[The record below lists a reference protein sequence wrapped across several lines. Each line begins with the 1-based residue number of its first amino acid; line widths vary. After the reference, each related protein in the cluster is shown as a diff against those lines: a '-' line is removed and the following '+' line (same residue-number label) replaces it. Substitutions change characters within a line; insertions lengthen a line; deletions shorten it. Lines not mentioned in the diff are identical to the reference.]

1 MWRQVVAQSPGE
13 NAPAGEV
20 LRYDVG
26 WKALNTML
34 KSGRSLSGHERNC
47 CFLNTGGQRFAD
59 ISAAGDLDFD
69 DDGRVLVPTDWDLD
83 GDMDFW
89 IANRTGPQARFLR
102 NDHVSDHSFVAF
114 KLEGTSCNRDAIGSK
129 LHLHV
134 ADGSHSPIRYKMVR
148 AGEGYLAQTSKWIH
162 FGLGDVTNIEKL
174 VITWADG
181 KEETITG
188 LAPNGRYEIK
198 QGAGKARPWRMPNRQ
213 LALSPSKITVPEST
227 DKARI
232 VLIAPIPIPQMK
244 YQDAAGQSQSVLKDG
259 KPRLINLWASWC
271 QPCLKELGEWNHH
284 QSDFARSGLEVL
296 AINVDEPR
304 GDRAAQIEVLKK
316 LAAKTA
322 PSFTLGFGRTEL
334 VAQFDVLQRSIL
346 RRQRTLPVP
355 TSFLVDGNGH
365 LRVIYKGPVDADQL
379 LADAKL
385 LTASS
390 EKTVEASVPYK
401 GRWLGQPAGSA
412 PNQIA
417 IRFIEGGFVEEAEQ
431 YIRQLAKMVVDNPLY
446 NRAEANVLLGAMLL
460 DQKKLEQSADAF
472 RAALELDPEHR
483 QSHIELAGIL
493 LQTNKPQEAAKHFEA
508 ALLRRQNDPEL
519 RLKLGKARLQ
529 LGEIEE
535 AAKQFR
541 MSAELRASAMA
552 FHNLGNTMLGLKR
565 PGEAIKSYESA
576 LETDGRFI
584 PSANNLAWLLA
595 TNPDDTLRNGERAV
609 ELAEGICG
617 FAAARNPSSLETL
630 SVAYAEVARFDK
642 AIETTQEAI
651 RMAKAAGDLKTAGEL
666 RKRLALFQQKK
677 PYRDE

>member
-1 MWRQVVAQSPGE
+1 
-13 NAPAGEV
+13 
-20 LRYDVG
+20 
-26 WKALNTML
+26 
-34 KSGRSLSGHERNC
+34 
-47 CFLNTGGQRFAD
+47 
-59 ISAAGDLDFD
+59 
-69 DDGRVLVPTDWDLD
+69 
-83 GDMDFW
+83 
-89 IANRTGPQARFLR
+89 
-102 NDHVSDHSFVAF
+102 
-114 KLEGTSCNRDAIGSK
+114 
-129 LHLHV
+129 
-134 ADGSHSPIRYKMVR
+134 
-148 AGEGYLAQTSKWIH
+148 
-162 FGLGDVTNIEKL
+162 
-174 VITWADG
+174 
-181 KEETITG
+181 
-188 LAPNGRYEIK
+188 
-198 QGAGKARPWRMPNRQ
+198 
-213 LALSPSKITVPEST
+213 
-227 DKARI
+227 
-232 VLIAPIPIPQMK
+232 MK

-385 LTASS
+385 MTASS